1 MLTDL
6 FPLQSSKPKGSGS
19 DSTSKLS
26 GASGLA
32 LQDSKERAKQLDA
45 ELIAEGL
52 DRRQQ
57 SHNDASTSATNGS
70 HHREPDSSMH
80 RSHRRDEDGRPGH
93 NRDSP
98 DIDRH
103 WDKDRKRQHRSRSRD
118 RHNKRRRTVSPED
131 RDRGRYGDRDRRG
144 PAGNRPPPA
153 PLLEKPERGGVHK
166 GRVSGLMDFGCF
178 VELQGFKSRV
188 EGLVHIT
195 NLSKTRYNQLQVWLL
210 ADPAL
215 DFTVLVTQQLVVLL
229 DDMLQCYPD
238 PAYRSCEARADAA

>member
-1 MLTDL
+1 
-6 FPLQSSKPKGSGS
+6 
-19 DSTSKLS
+19 
-26 GASGLA
+26 
-32 LQDSKERAKQLDA
+32 
-45 ELIAEGL
+45 
-52 DRRQQ
+52 
-57 SHNDASTSATNGS
+57 
-70 HHREPDSSMH
+70 MH

-103 WDKDRKRQHRSRSRD
+103 WDKDRKRQHCSRSRD

-131 RDRGRYGDRDRRG
+131 RDRGRYGGRDGRG

-153 PLLEKPERGGVHK
+153 PLLDKPERGGVHK

-195 NLSKTRYNQLQVWLL
+195 NLPKTRYNQLQVCLL
-210 ADPAL
+210 ADSAL
-215 DFTVLVTQQLVVLL
+215 DLLYLSHSSWLCFWMTCCNATLTLPIVPVKLVQMQHDVQHLHTVKDQQ
-229 DDMLQCYPD
+229 
-238 PAYRSCEARADAA
+238 